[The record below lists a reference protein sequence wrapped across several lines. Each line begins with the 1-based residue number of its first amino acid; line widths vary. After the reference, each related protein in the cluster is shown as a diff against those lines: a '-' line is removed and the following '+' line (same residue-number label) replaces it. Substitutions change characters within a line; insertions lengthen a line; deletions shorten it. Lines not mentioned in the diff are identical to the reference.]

1 MSFRL
6 KVSGHEHLERDTKS
20 NAIINTNVTEYQTY
34 LKRVKL
40 REKQSDELRGVVQEI
55 NTLKTEMREIKELI
69 KQLGARK

>member
-6 KVSGHEHLERDTKS
+6 KVSGYEHLERDTKS

-40 REKQSDELRGVVQEI
+40 REKQGDELRSVVQEI
-55 NTLKTEMREIKELI
+55 NTLKTEMREIKDLI